1 VLPVFLVNTTM
12 ETYFQK
18 GTQPAGALEQD
29 DRLPADSLI
38 PGKAIDNTQVTGTES
53 CVGCHYSAG
62 IAVGFKKDAQ
72 GNDQIVDGHK
82 VPIYG
87 ENGHFGKTGNGN
99 FSWMLQIEASSV
111 SEPNPPPLKT
121 KSGVQPNAQP

>member
-1 VLPVFLVNTTM
+1 MLPVFLVNTTM

-18 GTQPAGALEQD
+18 GTEPTGALEQD
-29 DRLPADSLI
+29 DRLPAASLV
-38 PGKAIDNTQVTGTES
+38 PGKSIDNTVVTGTES
-53 CVGCHYSAG
+53 CHYSAG

-72 GNDQIVDGHK
+72 EHDQIADGHK

-87 ENGHFGKTGNGN
+87 ENGHFGKMANGN

-121 KSGVQPNAQP
+121 KSGVQPNAQR